1 MIVGMRKIAFESP
14 GCYNI
19 DEWRMVYIG
28 IEIDEE
34 VGNWPSKKTTIGLW
48 CMFCIKN
55 ICASGCWKLEKKYI
69 NVCLMLYWINQSESK
84 LSDEEG
90 LLEF

>member
-55 ICASGCWKLEKKYI
+55 ICRAALESLKK
-69 NVCLMLYWINQSESK
+69 NT
-84 LSDEEG
+84 
-90 LLEF
+90 